1 MRDSKKGKLREEV
14 RKNND
19 VRVRKTSVSR
29 INILKKKTEKVVDPP
44 LKEKSCQRKPA
55 LSQFNRK
62 VQHQAAKK

>member
-44 LKEKSCQRKPA
+44 LKEKSCKRKPA
-55 LSQFNRK
+55 L
-62 VQHQAAKK
+62 